1 MKLGIISDTHGHLNA
16 WTDACSKFFQGADM
30 ILHAGDVLYHG
41 PRNPRKADYDPAELI
56 KAINACSV
64 PVIIAKGNCDSDVD
78 ASCLEVPIQALY
90 AYVVAEG
97 LRIIITHGD
106 AVMTDAEKDAMAAH
120 LKADLFI
127 SGHTHLMD
135 LDRRPGGAIVCNSGS
150 ITFPK
155 GGNPPSFLT
164 LEDGILSL
172 RDLDGKVLKQLA
184 L

>member
-1 MKLGIISDTHGHLNA
+1 MLLHFPMMSTSAFLIDSGRRILLTHGH
-16 WTDACSKFFQGADM
+16 
-30 ILHAGDVLYHG
+30 
-41 PRNPRKADYDPAELI
+41 
-56 KAINACSV
+56 
-64 PVIIAKGNCDSDVD
+64 
-78 ASCLEVPIQALY
+78 
-90 AYVVAEG
+90 
-97 LRIIITHGD
+97 
-106 AVMTDAEKDAMAAH
+106 VMTPENTPTGSY
-120 LKADLFI
+120 DLFI